1 MDGVGGHD
9 MENDDIFYLDA
20 AVVCRRLGRQGALAY
35 GLRNRKT
42 AIVSGWLVL
51 CVDFQVVRYAGMKAH
66 RTHEEGRKNA

>member
-9 MENDDIFYLDA
+9 MENDDIFISMPPWCA
-20 AVVCRRLGRQGALAY
+20 AGSADGGALAY

-51 CVDFQVVRYAGMKAH
+51 CVDF
-66 RTHEEGRKNA
+66 